1 MLIALY
7 SFCDLFFY
15 VDKYKTKLEPIFREL
30 LKNSHFF
37 TPKAI

>member
-1 MLIALY
+1 LTALC

-15 VDKYKTKLEPIFREL
+15 VDRYKTKLQPIFREL
-30 LKNSHFF
+30 LENSHFF